1 MNAPTTTPTPGPDFW
16 ERADQAIALANEQCL
31 HSPANEVATSLL
43 YAAARFNAFLVASKT
58 NDVSKMQQEK
68 DDAVAFFTEQYK
80 RMLTDNF
87 NDYIA
92 NFDKYTQPAAAP
104 KG

>member
-1 MNAPTTTPTPGPDFW
+1 MNTPTNKIQAGPEFW
-16 ERADQAIALANEQCL
+16 ERADQIIALANQQCGQSGG
-31 HSPANEVATSLL
+31 HEVATSLL

-58 NDVSKMQQEK
+58 NDVNKMQQEK
-68 DDAVAFFTEQYK
+68 DDAIAFFTEQYK

-87 NDYIA
+87 NDYIK
-92 NFDKYTQPAAAP
+92 NFEQYTQPSAAP

>member
-1 MNAPTTTPTPGPDFW
+1 MTTASTKPAPGPEFW
-16 ERADQAIALANEQCL
+16 ERADQIIALANEQCEQ
-31 HSPANEVATSLL
+31 SRGNEVATSLL

-58 NDVSKMQQEK
+58 NDVVKMQQEK
-68 DDAVAFFTEQYK
+68 DDAVAFFTEQYR

-92 NFDKYTQPAAAP
+92 NFDKYTQPSAAP

>member
-1 MNAPTTTPTPGPDFW
+1 MNAPTTKPTLGPEFW
-16 ERADQAIALANEQCL
+16 ERADQVIALANEQCMR
-31 HSPANEVATSLL
+31 SPANEVATSLL

-68 DDAVAFFTEQYK
+68 DDAVTFFTEQYK

-92 NFDKYTQPAAAP
+92 NFDKYTQPGAAP